1 MNEQLTVNGG
11 APTSVTYTNDGLKS
25 LIGNLGNPDRDKGA
39 SLEYQALTLT
49 EAELAAAYSTS
60 WVARKIVDIPARDS
74 LKKWRTWN
82 TDFREEIEE
91 EERRLDLRAKI
102 LDARIKSRLYGAAGT
117 YFGTAQD
124 PEEPLDIES
133 VKQGEIEYL
142 TVLARSELTAGE
154 IEQDPLSRDYGKP
167 KFYEINSRSGQV
179 RIHPSR
185 LIIFVGNDRADTLST
200 ASSANWG
207 GEPVLYSCI
216 DAIKQFSGTTSNV
229 ASLIF
234 EANVDILGIPDLM
247 QQLGNPTGE
256 NELLNRFTLAGANK
270 GINGMLMIDA
280 EETYERRAAQFAE
293 LTPIM
298 ESLAL
303 FCAAAADIPATRF
316 LARSPTGLVATGGH
330 DADNYNAG
338 LFSQQTLEIGPA
350 MYDFDQCMIRSA
362 LGTYPEDV
370 GYEWNPLEQQDE
382 KDLSEIGKIIT
393 DSLKSLDEMGV
404 FMPEELRAIA
414 AHRLAE
420 TKAFPHIEQIIE
432 ETNATLNLGEIEGP
446 EETEAA

>member
-11 APTSVTYTNDGLKS
+11 SPASVTYTNDGLKS

-39 SLEYQALTLT
+39 SLEYQAINLSET
-49 EAELAAAYSTS
+49 ELAAAYSGS

-82 TDFREEIEE
+82 TDFRAEIEE

-154 IEQDPLSRDYGKP
+154 IEQDPLSKEYGKP
-167 KFYEINSRSGQV
+167 KFYEIRSRAGQV

-234 EANVDILGIPDLM
+234 EANIDILGIKNLM
-247 QQLGNPTGE
+247 EQLGSTEGE
-256 NELLNRFTLAGANK
+256 NQLLKRFTLAGANK
-270 GINGMLMIDA
+270 GINGMLMLDA
-280 EETYERRAAQFAE
+280 EETYERKPAQFAE
-293 LTPIM
+293 LTTIM
-298 ESLAL
+298 ETLAL

-316 LARSPTGLVATGGH
+316 LARSPSGLVATGNH
-330 DADNYNAG
+330 DSRNYRDQ
-338 LFSQQTLEIGPA
+338 LLSQQTLEIGPA

-362 LGTYPEDV
+362 LGSYPEDV
-370 GYEWNPLEQQDE
+370 NYGWNPLEQQDE
-382 KDLSEIGKIIT
+382 KELAEIGKVVT
-393 DSLKSLDEMGV
+393 ESLKNLDDMGIY
-404 FMPEELRAIA
+404 MPEELKAISN
-414 AHRLAE
+414 HRLAE
-420 TKAFPHIEQIIE
+420 TNAFPHIEQVISETREALSLE
-432 ETNATLNLGEIEGP
+432 EEIPEP
-446 EETEAA
+446 EEAGE